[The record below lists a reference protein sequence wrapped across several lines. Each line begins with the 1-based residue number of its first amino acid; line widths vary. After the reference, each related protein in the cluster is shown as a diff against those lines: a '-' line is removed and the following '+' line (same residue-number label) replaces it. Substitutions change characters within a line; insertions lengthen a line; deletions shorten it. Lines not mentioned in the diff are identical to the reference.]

1 MALSPADTSIKR
13 RPKVRRRSCRL
24 SLIATVCRRR
34 DTLRHL
40 DAVLMSAAQPPRAGC
55 AEAFSDE
62 FEPVSLC
69 SSPFVPIRMA
79 QQIYR
84 RDLHGR
90 NAAVISR
97 SFLESLFRCESKHSL
112 LCPENGNQISL
123 SATNGVIQFS
133 RGKSLEAPPVRERLV
148 RIPKLLR

>member
-1 MALSPADTSIKR
+1 MFCLALRSSGRAVALNPADTLIKR

-55 AEAFSDE
+55 AEAFFDE
-62 FEPVSLC
+62 FETCVSLIFI
-69 SSPFVPIRMA
+69 PFVPIRMA

-84 RDLHGR
+84 RDLH
-90 NAAVISR
+90 
-97 SFLESLFRCESKHSL
+97 
-112 LCPENGNQISL
+112 
-123 SATNGVIQFS
+123 
-133 RGKSLEAPPVRERLV
+133 
-148 RIPKLLR
+148 